1 MGTINASEA
10 RASLPELL
18 DRVGEGEEITITRHG
33 KPVAVLVRPD
43 VLRPRRAAEI
53 FEQADRLQHLMEEVR
68 AGRLP
73 AGPGLTHE
81 RAEELIRYVRASR
94 DSR

>member
-1 MGTINASEA
+1 MGTINATEA

-18 DRVGEGEEITITRHG
+18 DRVGDGEEITITRHG
-33 KPVAVLVRPD
+33 KPVAVLVRPE
-43 VLRPRRAAEI
+43 VLRRRRAAEI
-53 FEQADRLQHLMEEVR
+53 IEEADRLQHLMEEAR

-73 AGPGLTHE
+73 AGPGLTPE
-81 RAEELIRYVRASR
+81 RAEELVAYVRASR